1 MYTSSYNESALYT
14 VSYSCGCETQFGFVY
29 DEKRR
34 CMMFGVSKEL
44 ECIEGNS
51 SERKCAKSREVGY
64 AKDIAKDTAKDT
76 AKETS
81 NAAKKKA

>member
-1 MYTSSYNESALYT
+1 MYTSGYNESALY
-14 VSYSCGCETQFGFVY
+14 VVRYSCGCETQFSLVY
-29 DEKRR
+29 DKKRS

-44 ECIEGNS
+44 QCIEG
-51 SERKCAKSREVGY
+51 KCEKGREIGY
-64 AKDIAKDTAKDT
+64 

>member
-44 ECIEGNS
+44 QCIEGSS
-51 SERKCAKSREVGY
+51 SERKCTKSREVGY
-64 AKDIAKDTAKDT
+64 AKDIAKDI

>member
-1 MYTSSYNESALYT
+1 MYTSSYNESALY
-14 VSYSCGCETQFGFVY
+14 VVRYSCGCETQFGFVY
-29 DEKRR
+29 DEKRK

-44 ECIEGNS
+44 QCIEGNS
-51 SERKCAKSREVGY
+51 SKRECVKGREVGY
-64 AKDIAKDTAKDT
+64 

>member
-1 MYTSSYNESALYT
+1 MYTSGYNESALYA
-14 VSYSCGCETQFGFVY
+14 VRYSCGCETQFGFVY

-34 CMMFGVSKEL
+34 CMMLGVSKEL
-44 ECIEGNS
+44 ECIEG
-51 SERKCAKSREVGY
+51 KCEKGREVGY
-64 AKDIAKDTAKDT
+64 